1 MKNRFI
7 SVLALTLCSPVAAE
21 VADVPAGC
29 TPVVTVHKNSCATSV
44 IFQCTG
50 GFEVHG
56 YRSGRRDQGHAY
68 FPDWG
73 LASFDYQGD
82 SGTRFLRPPGQGEW
96 MSLQNLIADGKDIEK
111 GTILFTTR
119 VVNDREFRIEGE
131 YTLDG
136 EEAYLSGKP
145 FRTGK
150 LKRRFERPGI
160 ESSRL
165 NVEFDILVSEELNL
179 FIEGSYSTTP
189 YQRDAF
195 EFDYTPRAIVFEGE
209 DGFLATSSQYGCTK

>member
-1 MKNRFI
+1 MIKWLI
-7 SVLALTLCSPVAAE
+7 AILAMIPGAAVGAEPAVVPQGCSPR
-21 VADVPAGC
+21 
-29 TPVVTVHKNSCATSV
+29 VTVHKNSCATS
-44 IFQCTG
+44 IIMQCSD

-56 YRSGRRDQGHAY
+56 YRDGRRDQGHAY

-82 SGTRFLRPPGQGEW
+82 SGTRFLRVPDEGDW
-96 MSLQNLIADGKDIEK
+96 MKLSDLIANGEDTEE
-111 GTILFTTR
+111 GTMLFTTR
-119 VVNDREFRIEGE
+119 VVNDREFKIVGR

-136 EEAYLSGKP
+136 EEAYLSGKA

-165 NVEFDILVSEELNL
+165 EVEFDILVSEELNL
-179 FIEGSYSTTP
+179 FIEGSHLTTLFGQDP
-189 YQRDAF
+189 YFA
-195 EFDYTPRAIVFEGE
+195 DYTPRAVVFEGE
-209 DGFLATSSQYGCTK
+209 DGFLATSSQYGCTQ

>member
-1 MKNRFI
+1 MKARLTSF
-7 SVLALTLCSPVAAE
+7 LTLILCTPLAAE
-21 VADVPAGC
+21 QAVVPEGC

-44 IFQCTG
+44 ILQCEG

-68 FPDWG
+68 TADWG

-82 SGTRFLRPPGQGEW
+82 SGTRFLRAPGQGEW
-96 MSLQNLIADGKDIEK
+96 MNLSNLIADGEDTEDGIM
-111 GTILFTTR
+111 LFTTR
-119 VVNDREFRIEGE
+119 VVNDREFSIVGS

-145 FRTGK
+145 FRTGT
-150 LKRRFERPGI
+150 LKRQFERPGI

-179 FIEGSYSTTP
+179 FIEGSYTTTP
-189 YQRDAF
+189 F
-195 EFDYTPRAIVFEGE
+195 EGDPIPADYTPRAVVFEGE
-209 DGFLATSSQYGCTK
+209 EGFLATQSQFGCSQ